1 MRLPIITIAALT
13 ISVLAFNGVKTFAEN
28 EQQENNKFQEVAT
41 SVVSETV
48 AETDVYHIAIDE
60 NNDEKITEET
70 VAKEPYVSPIDW
82 ETLKSRNAD
91 VFGWVNIQGT
101 DVNYPIMCGGEYIKK
116 DIDGE
121 NSYSGSIFVEEG
133 TPNVIYGHHLKNGK
147 MFSVIDEYNNETFF
161 NDHQDIYIYFQE
173 KELHLRP
180 VMAVN
185 GPADA
190 SVRTINDMDSLSRFL
205 EGKNI
210 KAGELPA
217 EVNNLYV
224 FVTCNYG
231 GNDFRT
237 YLICS
242 EAN

>member
-1 MRLPIITIAALT
+1 MRFPIIAIAAIT
-13 ISVLAFNGVKTFAEN
+13 ISGLAFNGVKTFTEN
-28 EQQENNKFQEVAT
+28 ERQENNKFQEVAT

-48 AETDVYHIAIDE
+48 AETDVYRIAIDE
-60 NNDEKITEET
+60 NNDEEITEET

-82 ETLKSRNAD
+82 ETLKSRNED
-91 VFGWVNIQGT
+91 VFAWVKIQGT
-101 DVNYPIMCGGEYIKK
+101 DVNYPIMYGGEYIKK
-116 DIDGE
+116 DIDGK

-147 MFSVIDEYNNETFF
+147 MFSIIDEYNNEAFF
-161 NDHQDIYIYFQE
+161 NGHPDICLYFQE

-180 VMAVN
+180 VIAVN
-185 GPADA
+185 GSADA
-190 SVRTINDMDSLSRFL
+190 SVRTLNDMDSLSRFL
-205 EGKNI
+205 EDKNI
-210 KAGELPA
+210 NAGKLPA

-242 EAN
+242 EVN